1 MPALCWD
8 LRDAKLLKT
17 RLREFVWSPAGER
30 DVFLKNAPEVPCET

>member
-17 RLREFVWSPAGER
+17 CLRELVWSPAGER
-30 DVFLKNAPEVPCET
+30 DVSLKNAPEVPRET